1 MALALDQKVEP
12 QLAFHVEG
20 VGVRYRRFGASKSDA
35 GLARVKKRV
44 LGEWFWA
51 LDGVDFA
58 LNRGSV
64 LGIVGHNGAGK
75 STLVRV
81 ISGLLPPDRG
91 EVQINGTVSCIFS
104 ASAGFDPKLSGRDNV
119 NLKCSY
125 LGLSR
130 KETKEHYDEIV
141 EFAGLDGFMDMPVR
155 TYSKGM
161 KTRLGFS
168 VATCIDPDIL
178 ILDEVLGA
186 GDREFKKRA
195 EQRMAAMMERAQA
208 IVLVSHSMK
217 TIARLCTDVL
227 WMDHGRVKMSGKTE
241 DILKLYSPDDVD

>member
-1 MALALDQKVEP
+1 MNLAVDRVDNQS
-12 QLAFHVEG
+12 LACDLKG
-20 VGVRYRRFGASKSDA
+20 VAVRYRRFGASKHDV
-35 GLARVKKRV
+35 GVTRIRKRV

-51 LDGVDFA
+51 LDGVDFS
-58 LNRGSV
+58 LQRGTV

-91 EVQINGTVSCIFS
+91 DVYINGTVSSIFNT
-104 ASAGFDPKLSGRDNV
+104 AAGFDFKLTGRDNV
-119 NLKCSY
+119 HLKCSY

-130 KETKEHYDEIV
+130 KETIERYAEIV
-141 EFAGLDGFMDMPVR
+141 DFAGLDGFMDMPVR

-161 KTRLGFS
+161 RTRLGFA

-186 GDREFKKRA
+186 GDRDFRARA
-195 EQRMAAMMERAQA
+195 EQRMAAMMDRAQA

-217 TIARLCTDVL
+217 TIERLCTQVL
-227 WMDHGRVKMSGKTE
+227 WLDHGQVKMTGAT
-241 DILKLYSPDDVD
+241 DTVLAAYSPEED